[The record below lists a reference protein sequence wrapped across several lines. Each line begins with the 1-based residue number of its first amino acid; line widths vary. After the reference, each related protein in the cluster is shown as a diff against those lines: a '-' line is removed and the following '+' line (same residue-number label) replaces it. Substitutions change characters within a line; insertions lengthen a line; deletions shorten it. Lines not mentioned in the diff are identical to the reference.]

1 MYRNVMRM
9 ILLSLL
15 LKLRIIFLN
24 FSAIM
29 HSFNLRMICLPL
41 EEVCARR
48 NTDLFQDTGVS
59 FGWNTAGREKLG
71 KRRALS
77 LAFGGIVAHTSDFH
91 AASRGINS
99 HLICH
104 LHCDWLAISPGVESD
119 FHPKSSRSTSIHPI
133 IFLPF
138 QGHKKLEMIA
148 C

>member
-104 LHCDWLAISPGVESD
+104 LHCDWLAISPGWSLTFTLNRLGQLPSIQLFSCLFRVT
-119 FHPKSSRSTSIHPI
+119 RSWR
-133 IFLPF
+133 
-138 QGHKKLEMIA
+138 
-148 C
+148 